1 MGMAAIGRGKAKL
14 RKPSPPRDG
23 TEVEQTFQEKLEE
36 VKRMRLQGETRL
48 VAPPVPEGKQVMTVS
63 GVKTFLKSYKDWVEV
78 VSGSGKI
85 YYYNKRSLVNQWKK
99 PAEWLEEEERL
110 NPPLPP
116 PPPETLPP
124 PPEPPAPPPPADDKL
139 RLNLTLKG

>member
-1 MGMAAIGRGKAKL
+1 
-14 RKPSPPRDG
+14 
-23 TEVEQTFQEKLEE
+23 
-36 VKRMRLQGETRL
+36 
-48 VAPPVPEGKQVMTVS
+48 MTVS

-110 NPPLPP
+110 RHNARFVPTIMVPGA
-116 PPPETLPP
+116 
-124 PPEPPAPPPPADDKL
+124 APMESEATVL
-139 RLNLTLKG
+139 RLRGCSHGG